1 MSLQR
6 LFLVVS
12 AAVFAAAL
20 GVLLAGLQPPVVQ
33 VERPGPDAP
42 LSHPFDLP
50 PARSP
55 RPPLDMRLADQGFAK
70 GDAVFVRIFKQE
82 GQLEVWLRKG
92 ERFELFDIYTICAFS
107 GGLGPKL
114 REGDGQSP
122 EGFYEV
128 GRKQLNPNSAYHLAF
143 NLGYPNAFDR
153 ANGRTGSFLMVHG
166 ACASI
171 GCYAMTDAHITEIY
185 RLVAAALNRGQAS
198 VPVHVFPFR
207 MSDAAMASYAGDARL
222 PFWRDLKEGYDLFES
237 TGVPPDAFVCGQRY
251 GFGGPGAGCAR
262 IAAW

>member
-1 MSLQR
+1 MSVRR
-6 LFLVVS
+6 LFLIVS
-12 AAVFAAAL
+12 TAVFAAAL
-20 GVLLAGLQPPVVQ
+20 GVLLAGLQPSVVQ
-33 VERPGPDAP
+33 VERPGPDEP
-42 LSHPFDLP
+42 VSHASELP

-55 RPPLDMRLADQGFAK
+55 RLPLDMRLADKGFAR

-92 ERFELFDIYTICAFS
+92 DRFELFDVYTICAFS
-107 GGLGPKL
+107 GDLGPKL

-143 NLGYPNAFDR
+143 NLGFPNAYDR
-153 ANGRTGSFLMVHG
+153 ALGRTGSFLMVHG

-185 RLVAAALNRGQAS
+185 GLVAAALNKGQAS
-198 VPVHVFPFR
+198 VRVHVFPFR
-207 MSDAAMASYAGDARL
+207 MSDAELASYAGDARL
-222 PFWRDLKEGYDLFES
+222 TFWQNLKEGYDMFEA
-237 TGVPPDAFVCGQRY
+237 TRVPQDAFVCGQRY

-262 IAAW
+262 ISAW